1 MFSAGRL
8 FADGRLAR
16 EFADNTGTTM
26 AGNLAGAFV
35 VAQNPQGRDDTMVAP
50 AVVSAAPVPDAI
62 AAIRVAGIA
71 LSRVALVGPRSR
83 LLFGPRSRLLFGP
96 RSRLL
101 FGPLRRPLFGP
112 LRGPRIAQYVVG
124 HIADSQLHFALHLA
138 AIGVDIAAPASEG
151 RGCEEGDG

>member
-71 LSRVALVGPRSR
+71 LSRIALVGP
-83 LLFGPRSRLLFGP
+83 L
-96 RSRLL
+96 SRLL

-112 LRGPRIAQYVVG
+112 LRGPRIVPYVVG